1 MDLFKTLFTPSL
13 TELNRLP
20 MTSPTTATSGRT
32 VVGLDGTWDF
42 TLVPSPADAEDGW
55 WDRPEGWRP
64 IDVPGVW
71 TRQGSGDLPH
81 YTNVVMPWDEV
92 PPAVPAE
99 NPTGLYRT
107 TFSRPDEP
115 RVTVCFGG
123 AESMLVVWCNG
134 ELVGMGKD
142 SRLSSSFD
150 LTPHLVDGENQLA
163 VAVTRWCDATWIE
176 DQDHWYHGGLHRSV
190 QLIGTGP
197 VWVDDLITVGD
208 FDPATGL
215 GSLDVTAEV
224 GSVERLGPGW
234 TVTAA
239 LTLDGA
245 PADTA
250 ASAEVPRTPK
260 AAGGGAHV
268 AAYAYVGQ
276 EASIRLDDL
285 AVAPWSAETPTLY
298 PLELSLI
305 DPDGRVAETVTRRVG
320 FRRIVVADRRLLVN
334 GAEIMIAGVNR
345 HDHHPDTGKTLT
357 EAEIRAELVLMKQHN
372 INAVRTAHYPNDPI
386 LLDLCDELGLYII
399 DEANIES
406 HAKHDSLAVGG
417 LFDLAMVARVSRMVL
432 RDRSHPCVIGWSL
445 GNESGYGAGHDAA
458 AAWVRR
464 VDPSR
469 FVHYQGGLHHSWA
482 HDAPAEGRER
492 PPTSLERQVT
502 DLVCPMYATVSQIRS
517 WAEWAERTGEDDR
530 PLILCEYS
538 HAMGNSNGGL
548 ADYWAAF
555 RDLPALSGGFVWDW
569 RDQGL
574 RERTE
579 DGREWFAYGGHY
591 GDEPN
596 DANFCINGLVDPDG
610 LPHPGLREL
619 AWLARP
625 VVVTVDGGGVT
636 IKNRYQQQIV
646 APGLVSISWTLETD
660 GAVTAAGTLEHPSVP
675 PGQQVTVGLPTEL
688 DPAGLGEPV
697 DATTVTMTVVLA
709 TDQPWADAG
718 QVLSR
723 EQTVLATG
731 PDGHMTAI
739 ETAKSEAA
747 DNEADGTTP
756 GQDNPLVSHI
766 VTTVGPTLWRAPT
779 DNDGVAQGWTA
790 PVTGIRPTWLEWGLD
805 RLTVGDEVI
814 GEWTGDRDGS
824 RTRSVARS
832 LGPVDHRSVQVAQ
845 ADGSYRFEETFTV
858 PHKLTDV
865 PRIGVTV
872 AVPKELQ
879 HLRWFGPGPDE
890 TYPDRHAGATIGRWT
905 STVAEQYHPFVVPQ
919 EHGAHV
925 DCRWFELTDGAGRG
939 FRIGGEP
946 TLIFSA
952 RNHGDRTLTEATTLA
967 ELDEDDTIEVHID
980 AAIRGLGTAACGP
993 DTTEV
998 VGPGTHRL
1006 VWWLRPIG

>member
-492 PPTSLERQVT
+492 PPTALERQVT
-502 DLVCPMYATVSQIRS
+502 GLVCPMYATVSQIRS

-574 RERTE
+574 RERTD

-636 IKNRYQQQIV
+636 INNRYQQQIV

-697 DATTVTMTVVLA
+697 DATTVTMTVALA

-766 VTTVGPTLWRAPT
+766 VTTVGATLWRAPT

-832 LGPVDHRSVQVAQ
+832 LGPVDHRSVQVAH